1 MRERMSARTNLHV
14 THREKQTAC
23 LLFSSMPPWLQFRH
37 HVAFPEALSLFCSAT
52 SSFCLDIFEAVPAD
66 FVRSAESCLLL
77 LPVAAAVH
85 LRSRLLILIG
95 LSDLFLSSFLSRP
108 RLLRLHHP
116 CNRLPHHL
124 SRLLPLL
131 PLHPQPR

>member
-1 MRERMSARTNLHV
+1 MSHIGKSRPHACCSHPCLHG
-14 THREKQTAC
+14 
-23 LLFSSMPPWLQFRH
+23 FSFAIMLPFQK
-37 HVAFPEALSLFCSAT
+37 LSAYSGSAT